1 MGCPTIIIVKKISI
15 FMTKRKMAMY
25 IQSYLSWHMIFYFK
39 NVMELIRVYKD
50 LENIDVFHDFRNT
63 ERLC

>member
-1 MGCPTIIIVKKISI
+1 
-15 FMTKRKMAMY
+15 MTKRKMAMY